1 MKVIFTTHVKG
12 IAQKGDVKEVS
23 DGYFKN
29 FLSPKKLAVQ
39 ATSGQVNLVNAQK
52 AKAVEKL
59 ENMKESALSIKSK
72 VEGKTITLNEK
83 VSETGKLYAALHSK
97 EVKNALK
104 QQLGV
109 DVPEKQIV
117 MDSVKNTGSFLVE
130 LHLHKEVKAS
140 LTLQVLVA

>member
-29 FLSPKKLAVQ
+29 FLLPKKLAVQ

-72 VEGKTITLNEK
+72 VEGKTLTLNEK
-83 VSETGKLYAALHSK
+83 VSEAGKLYAALHSK

-117 MDSVKNTGSFLVE
+117 MDAVKNAGSFPIE

-140 LTLQVLVA
+140 LTLQVLAA

>member
-1 MKVIFTTHVKG
+1 MKVILTTHVKG

-29 FLSPKKLAVQ
+29 FLLPKKLAVQ

-72 VEGKTITLNEK
+72 VEGKTLTLNEK
-83 VSETGKLYAALHSK
+83 VSEAGKLYAALHSK

-117 MDSVKNTGSFLVE
+117 MDAVKNAGSFPIE

-140 LTLQVLVA
+140 LTLQVLAA